1 MPNRLLRALLF
12 VLITTLGLGSA
23 IAQTLTVYSGRNEA
37 FVGPVIEAFEQAT
50 GIDVE
55 VRYGGTAALAAVILE
70 EGNLSPADVFLAQD
84 AGALGALSREGL
96 FQQLPDMILSQV
108 DARFRSPEGL
118 WVGVT
123 GRARVLVY
131 STENVAEEELPMS
144 VFELTGPEWQG
155 RVGWAPTNGSF
166 QAFVTAMRVVVGE
179 ERTREWLQ
187 GMIANGVNEYRN
199 NSSQVDA
206 VGRGEIDLGLVNHYY
221 LFRFLAEH
229 GEDFPARNHFP
240 PDADIGALINVAG
253 AGILASS
260 SQPEVAQ
267 ELITFF
273 LGQQSQQ
280 HFTDTVFEYPLA
292 GGVAVN
298 PLLPPLDELESPEID
313 LSDLDDLERTL
324 ELLQEVGAL

>member
-1 MPNRLLRALLF
+1 
-12 VLITTLGLGSA
+12 
-23 IAQTLTVYSGRNEA
+23 
-37 FVGPVIEAFEQAT
+37 
-50 GIDVE
+50 
-55 VRYGGTAALAAVILE
+55 
-70 EGNLSPADVFLAQD
+70 
-84 AGALGALSREGL
+84 
-96 FQQLPDMILSQV
+96 MILSQV
-108 DARFRSPEGL
+108 ATRFRSPEGL

-144 VFELTGPEWQG
+144 VFELTDPEWQG

-187 GMIANGVNEYRN
+187 GMIANGVNDYRN

-221 LFRFLAEH
+221 LFRFLAEQ

-267 ELITFF
+267 ELITFL
-273 LGQQSQQ
+273 LGSQSQQ

-298 PLLPPLDELESPEID
+298 PLLPPLAELETPEID